1 MQSYIGK
8 IKSNL
13 IIASIVMFFFL
24 FFSGRHAVRSKLVE
38 VQLIYFLSFSSHNL
52 SSISVIIVTDDIIVV
67 HLVAWI

>member
-1 MQSYIGK
+1 
-8 IKSNL
+8 
-13 IIASIVMFFFL
+13 
-24 FFSGRHAVRSKLVE
+24 VRSKLVE